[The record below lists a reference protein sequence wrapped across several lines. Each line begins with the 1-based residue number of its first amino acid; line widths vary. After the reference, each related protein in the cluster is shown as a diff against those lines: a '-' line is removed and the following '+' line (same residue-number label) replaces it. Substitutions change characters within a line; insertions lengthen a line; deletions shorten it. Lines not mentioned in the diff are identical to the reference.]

1 MQQCLQLLLHLPQP
15 LPLLRLPRQASH
27 PQGQAEQKGPQFG
40 VVDAVEPAGVLQGF
54 AQAIEARL
62 HRCALRWWHAVGLPV
77 GRHHQGVFD
86 RVQRAFRF
94 LLV

>member
-1 MQQCLQLLLHLPQP
+1 MQLAFHLPQPLPQP
-15 LPLLRLPRQASH
+15 LPLLRLPRQVSY
-27 PQGQAEQKGPQFG
+27 PQGQAEQKGAQPG
-40 VVDAVEPAGVLQGF
+40 VIDAVEPAGVFQGF

-62 HRCALRWWHAVGLPV
+62 HRCALGWGHAVGLPV
-77 GRHHQGVFD
+77 GRHHQGVLD